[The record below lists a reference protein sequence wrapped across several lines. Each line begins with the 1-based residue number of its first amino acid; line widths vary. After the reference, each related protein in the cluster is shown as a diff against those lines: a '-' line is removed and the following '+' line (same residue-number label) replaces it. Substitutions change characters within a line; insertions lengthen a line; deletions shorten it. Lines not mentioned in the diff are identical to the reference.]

1 MYTKTFPLKFENIR
15 CYPMY
20 KKTFECETV
29 TPMFLGGADGTTA
42 ELRPPSIKG
51 MMRFWWRALH
61 GDLSIPC
68 LKEKEGK
75 IFGSSDEE
83 TGRSKFN
90 IRVNPYSL
98 KTSNKLFSNNKLKYL
113 SYGTHDPKRNYIKTG
128 QNFSIIITSHYPIH
142 NDIEKSLIIM
152 STFGGLG
159 SKSRNG
165 FGSFKILKIDNKPC
179 NFYYNL
185 KKNNF
190 TPDLPK
196 YSAFSQKMKLWKTKR
211 SEISWDKI
219 LTKFDE
225 TYKNGKGTLNKN
237 TEFDMREYI
246 GAPVTFKND
255 KESKLKRH
263 SKPYFMSVHHEND
276 SFIGYILYLPSE
288 YAYEITNSDLNCD
301 KEEFDNEKE
310 TENFAQACEKLNE
323 HFDNNL
329 EEVPL

>member
-1 MYTKTFPLKFENIR
+1 MD
-15 CYPMY
+15 
-20 KKTFECETV
+20 KKIFECETV
-29 TPMFLGGADGTTA
+29 TPLFLGGADGTTA

-75 IFGSSDEE
+75 IFGSSDEKI
-83 TGRSKFN
+83 GRSKFN
-90 IRVNPYSL
+90 IRVNPHNL
-98 KTSNKLFSNNKLKYL
+98 ETSDETFSNNKLKYL
-113 SYGTHDPKRNYIKTG
+113 SFGTHDPKHNYIKAG
-128 QNFSIIITSHYPIH
+128 QKFSIIITSHYPIH
-142 NDIEKSLIIM
+142 NDIEKSLKIM

-165 FGSFKILKIDNKPC
+165 FGSFKILKIDDKSGD
-179 NFYYNL
+179 FYYNL

-196 YSAFSQKMKLWKTKR
+196 YSAFSQNMRLWRIKNSEGSQNETLKKLGKV
-211 SEISWDKI
+211 
-219 LTKFDE
+219 
-225 TYKNGKGTLNKN
+225 YKEGKNELKKA
-237 TEFDMREYI
+237 EFDMREYI
-246 GAPVTFKND
+246 GAPITFKNDNKD

-288 YAYEITNSDLNCD
+288 YAYEIKQSDLNYD
-301 KEEFDNEKE
+301 EEKFDNEKE
-310 TENFAQACEKLNE
+310 TENFTKACKKLNDYFE
-323 HFDNNL
+323 NDNNL